1 MALQPVNRR
10 SVPEDVFEQIVAE
23 VLSGEMQPGEAL
35 PSERRLAEVLGVS
48 RPAVREALKRL
59 TAAGLVE
66 VRQGDATTVRDF
78 RRHAGLDLL
87 PRLLM
92 RAGELDLSVVRSI
105 LETRLHNGPK
115 VAELAARRRRP
126 ELAALLDDVMQKLAD
141 EDDPVE
147 QQRHALTFW
156 DHVVDGA
163 DSIAFRLMY
172 NTLRATYEPALAAL
186 ATVMADEVG
195 RPAAYRELAD
205 AINAGDP
212 AARQDRRAGPTR
224 TRDHGAAD
232 RHRQPGGATMTTSTE
247 RPMRKGFTLADAGR
261 EFWKHPSPWMIGVTF
276 VAALT
281 ARIIVGDWQVTDAL
295 VPLVMLAL
303 FPFFE
308 WIIHVF
314 ILHWRPK
321 HLGRLTIDPLLAREH
336 RAHHVDPRSIPL
348 IFIPWKS
355 LLLGAS
361 ADRCRLRCW
370 HFRDLDMGLT
380 YLVFIAALG
389 FGYEWTHYLI
399 HSDYKPKTRVY
410 RAIWRNHRQPPLQE
424 RALLVHGDQ
433 LGHR

>member
-10 SVPEDVFEQIVAE
+10 SVPEDVFDQIVAE
-23 VLSGEMQPGEAL
+23 VLSGEMQPGESL

-59 TAAGLVE
+59 SAAGLVE

-92 RAGELDLSVVRSI
+92 QAGELDLSVVRSI

-115 VAELAARRRRP
+115 VAELAARRRRQ
-126 ELAALLDDVMQKLAD
+126 ELAALFDDALQKLAD

-147 QQRHALTFW
+147 RQRHALTFW

-172 NTLRATYEPALAAL
+172 NTLRATYEPALEAL

-195 RPAAYRELAD
+195 RPSAYRELAD

-212 AARQDRRAGPTR
+212 ERASKAAQDLLEPAT
-224 TRDHGAAD
+224 TALLTVIDNLED
-232 RHRQPGGATMTTSTE
+232 QPMTTSTE
-247 RPMRKGFTLADAGR
+247 RPTRRRFTLSDAGR
-261 EFWKHPSPWMIGVTF
+261 EFWKHPSPWMIGATL

-281 ARIIVGDWQVTDAL
+281 ARIIVGDWQITDAL
-295 VPLVMLAL
+295 VPLVMIAL

-336 RAHHVDPRSIPL
+336 RAHHVDPRSVPL
-348 IFIPWKS
+348 IFIPTKS
-355 LLLGAS
+355 LLWVIPLTVAI
-361 ADRCRLRCW
+361 AVFAFPRLR
-370 HFRDLDMGLT
+370 MGLT
-380 YLVFIAALG
+380 YLVFISMLG
-389 FGYEWTHYLI
+389 L
-399 HSDYKPKTRVY
+399 SLRVD
-410 RAIWRNHRQPPLQE
+410 PLPHPQ
-424 RALLVHGDQ
+424 RLQAQNPCVPGD
-433 LGHR
+433 LA